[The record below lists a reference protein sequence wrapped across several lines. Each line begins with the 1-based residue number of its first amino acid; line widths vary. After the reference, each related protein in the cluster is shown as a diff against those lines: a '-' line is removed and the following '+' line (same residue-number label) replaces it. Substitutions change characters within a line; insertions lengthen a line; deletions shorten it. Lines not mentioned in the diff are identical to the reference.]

1 MRNTQTQTSLLT
13 LAEAVEEGYGAYSTL
28 RSYVSDGRLPA
39 TRCGRRILIHR
50 EDLDALRRPARSVT
64 DIAAWAR
71 AVARTAPPLSQEKA
85 AEVARILQGVA

>member
-13 LAEAVEEGYGAYSTL
+13 LAEAVDEGYAAYSTL
-28 RSYVSDGRLPA
+28 RSWIAKGRLPA

-50 EDLDALRRPARSVT
+50 EDLDALCHPARSVT
-64 DIAAWAR
+64 DITAWAR
-71 AVARTAPPLSQEKA
+71 AIARTAPPLSQEKA